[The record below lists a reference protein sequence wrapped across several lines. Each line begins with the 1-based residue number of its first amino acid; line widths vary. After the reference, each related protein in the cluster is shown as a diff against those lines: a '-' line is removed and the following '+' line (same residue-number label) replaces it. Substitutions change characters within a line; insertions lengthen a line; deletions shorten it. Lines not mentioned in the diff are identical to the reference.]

1 MAGSIVVFDLKKCE
15 SNLDIQMKQLNILNN
30 ELEKIQRVINI
41 LIKFALSS
49 ERINNINFV
58 ITEIKKELLFIDNLD
73 SLLDDLPTDSK
84 EALWKI
90 LSIIQDVFSDKESE
104 KENIE
109 EEISRL
115 RLELQEIIEVLK
127 EGNGKRR

>member
-1 MAGSIVVFDLKKCE
+1 MADSIVVFDLKKCE

-73 SLLDDLPTDSK
+73 GLLDGLPTDSK

>member
-1 MAGSIVVFDLKKCE
+1 MADSIVVFDLKKCE